1 MLAETSPLDRWRC
14 LLLVGAP
21 GYGKTTALR
30 SWLPAAS
37 CRRFAFAAIQQ
48 LGAGELPDHD
58 HPDTDQHRWLVVDD
72 VPALSADEANNLL
85 AWVDS
90 LPETIGVALASRWPP
105 GAPISRGLGRGWL
118 RQVLAADLALAV
130 DQVAALLRD
139 DYELRD
145 PALPAQLHAATGGWP
160 ALVRLA
166 AETLVRQSARADA
179 PAGDALVD
187 CLAAPGTAVAAY
199 IADEVLAALPPAA
212 ARLVRDVAGFAPL
225 SVELCTALGHRGA
238 SRTMDMLARTGLI
251 EAIDSGGRYRV
262 VPVVAAVARR
272 ARRTARARA
281 LARTAADWFTE
292 HGPPIAAA
300 RALHE
305 AGDEAGCARLL
316 ADFGEEMLAAG
327 ETAGFIELAALL
339 PERLRSQRVR
349 VLWGDALRAA
359 GDAAAAMAIFSEL
372 AAAAGSRPLDPA
384 LAWRMGMVHYLKA
397 EPRAALELYARA
409 GAGSVRDE
417 IFLAAWTATAHW
429 MMGDVIAT
437 TAQAEKALERAV
449 SAGDDGALAAAHIA
463 MAMARKLAGNPAAAD
478 EHYGHALRVA
488 RRAGDLVQV
497 TRILVNQSHELL
509 ARAEYRQ
516 ALQVAGNAARVAQA
530 SGPAGMLIIAVCN
543 EAEALGRTGN
553 LDEAID
559 RYRRVLPMCQRMGS
573 RRTATVLAGLAD
585 VHRRRGW
592 REQARAAY
600 EEAVR
605 IARVSREAQALVPA
619 LAGLARILA
628 KDDPVLASELAE
640 EAAGSAQGKFGI
652 DVQVAQGW
660 VCLARGER
668 SAALDL
674 AERAAKE
681 ARYHRLPGWIAETLE
696 LRAAAED
703 DPAAV
708 RAALAEARTI
718 WGGAGAVIDSDR
730 VLATLDAVPDARTED
745 RLAAMLARGRQAAAG
760 IQAEA
765 VAVPLA
771 FGPAGDSWVHI
782 QVLGRFE
789 VRVRNRPVPASA
801 WQSRK
806 ARDLLRI
813 LVARRARVVPRDE
826 LAELLWPE
834 DDPTRTGHRL
844 SVLLSLVRS
853 VLDPDRSAAADQYIV
868 ADKTGIALDP
878 SRIRIDVE
886 EFLADITHGSR
897 LYDQGA
903 LAQARSVL
911 TAAERSYV
919 GDPFGDDP
927 YADWTAP
934 LREQAR
940 AAHQRAHRTLARLAR
955 RSGDTDEALC
965 HLLAILE
972 RDPYDED
979 AHRTIV
985 ATLVAAGRHGEARR
999 AHDRYVEA
1007 MRSIGLPDPGG
1018 TPEPRSMIG
1027 VA

>member
-1 MLAETSPLDRWRC
+1 
-14 LLLVGAP
+14 
-21 GYGKTTALR
+21 
-30 SWLPAAS
+30 
-37 CRRFAFAAIQQ
+37 
-48 LGAGELPDHD
+48 
-58 HPDTDQHRWLVVDD
+58 
-72 VPALSADEANNLL
+72 
-85 AWVDS
+85 
-90 LPETIGVALASRWPP
+90 
-105 GAPISRGLGRGWL
+105 
-118 RQVLAADLALAV
+118 
-130 DQVAALLRD
+130 
-139 DYELRD
+139 
-145 PALPAQLHAATGGWP
+145 
-160 ALVRLA
+160 
-166 AETLVRQSARADA
+166 
-179 PAGDALVD
+179 
-187 CLAAPGTAVAAY
+187 
-199 IADEVLAALPPAA
+199 
-212 ARLVRDVAGFAPL
+212 
-225 SVELCTALGHRGA
+225 
-238 SRTMDMLARTGLI
+238 
-251 EAIDSGGRYRV
+251 
-262 VPVVAAVARR
+262 
-272 ARRTARARA
+272 
-281 LARTAADWFTE
+281 
-292 HGPPIAAA
+292 
-300 RALHE
+300 
-305 AGDEAGCARLL
+305 
-316 ADFGEEMLAAG
+316 
-327 ETAGFIELAALL
+327 
-339 PERLRSQRVR
+339 
-349 VLWGDALRAA
+349 
-359 GDAAAAMAIFSEL
+359 
-372 AAAAGSRPLDPA
+372 
-384 LAWRMGMVHYLKA
+384 
-397 EPRAALELYARA
+397 
-409 GAGSVRDE
+409 
-417 IFLAAWTATAHW
+417 
-429 MMGDVIAT
+429 
-437 TAQAEKALERAV
+437 
-449 SAGDDGALAAAHIA
+449 
-463 MAMARKLAGNPAAAD
+463 
-478 EHYGHALRVA
+478 
-488 RRAGDLVQV
+488 
-497 TRILVNQSHELL
+497 
-509 ARAEYRQ
+509 
-516 ALQVAGNAARVAQA
+516 
-530 SGPAGMLIIAVCN
+530 
-543 EAEALGRTGN
+543 
-553 LDEAID
+553 
-559 RYRRVLPMCQRMGS
+559 
-573 RRTATVLAGLAD
+573 
-585 VHRRRGW
+585 
-592 REQARAAY
+592 
-600 EEAVR
+600 
-605 IARVSREAQALVPA
+605 
-619 LAGLARILA
+619 
-628 KDDPVLASELAE
+628 
-640 EAAGSAQGKFGI
+640 
-652 DVQVAQGW
+652 
-660 VCLARGER
+660 
-668 SAALDL
+668 
-674 AERAAKE
+674 
-681 ARYHRLPGWIAETLE
+681 
-696 LRAAAED
+696 
-703 DPAAV
+703 V

-745 RLAAMLARGRQAAAG
+745 RLAAMLPRGRQAAAG

-911 TAAERSYV
+911 TAA
-919 GDPFGDDP
+919 
-927 YADWTAP
+927 P